1 MYKEA
6 ESKTATKKLKI
17 IVQQNGNKLLWF
29 SNYDVATKK
38 KNQDFWRL
46 MKWGNVHDR
55 LMEKSRS
62 QNLHISN

>member
-1 MYKEA
+1 LYKEA

-38 KNQDFWRL
+38 KNQDF
-46 MKWGNVHDR
+46 
-55 LMEKSRS
+55 
-62 QNLHISN
+62 